1 MSETLVVH
9 TSCSIIISHSI
20 GIAVS
25 YNMEGGGCIASM
37 APAYNIYV
45 FVNSVHI
52 EEKAPKREYRDVCF
66 LLMTLFVICNLPQYQ
81 FSMRLPT

>member
-9 TSCSIIISHSI
+9 TPCSIITSHNI

-37 APAYNIYV
+37 APAYV
-45 FVNSVHI
+45 FVNSVHV